1 MKKTALFCAN
11 GFEEC
16 EGLIVVDLLR
26 RANID
31 IKMVSLEKTLLVTGS
46 HGIKIEC
53 DNLFDEIN
61 FDELDMLILPGGMP
75 GTLALKAHTALNQK
89 ILEFDKANKK
99 LAAICAAPSVLG
111 SLNLLNGKKMTCYP
125 GFEEECTGAIYT
137 HQKVEKDHNT
147 ITSSGL
153 GGAIDFAATII
164 EELMNKE
171 EADEV
176 LSAIQY
182 K

>member
-26 RANID
+26 RAEID
-31 IKMVSLEKTLLVTGS
+31 IQMISLEKDLSVTGS

-53 DNLFDEIN
+53 DRLFDEVSFN
-61 FDELDMLILPGGMP
+61 ELDMIILPGGMP
-75 GTLALKAHTALNQK
+75 GTLALKEHTALNQK
-89 ILEFDKANKK
+89 IIEFNQANKK
-99 LAAICAAPSVLG
+99 LAAICAAPSVFG

-125 GFEEECTGAIYT
+125 GFEEECTGAVCT
-137 HQKVEKDHNT
+137 HQKVEKDGNI

-153 GGAIDFAATII
+153 GGAIEFAAAII
-164 EELMNKE
+164 EDLLNKE
-171 EADEV
+171 EADKV

>member
-26 RANID
+26 RAKID
-31 IKMVSLEKTLLVTGS
+31 IQMISLENDLFVIGS

-53 DNLFDEIN
+53 NQLFDEVN
-61 FDELDMLILPGGMP
+61 FDELDMIILPGGMP
-75 GTLALKAHTALNQK
+75 GTLALKRHTALNQK
-89 ILEFDKANKK
+89 IIEFNSTNKK
-99 LAAICAAPSVLG
+99 LAAICAAPSVFG
-111 SLNLLNGKKMTCYP
+111 SLNLLNGRKMTCYP
-125 GFEEECTGAIYT
+125 GFEEECAGAICT
-137 HQKVEKDHNT
+137 HQKVEKDRNI

-153 GGAIDFAATII
+153 GGAIDFATAII
-164 EELMNKE
+164 EELINKE
-171 EADEV
+171 AADEV
-176 LSAIQY
+176 LRAIQY